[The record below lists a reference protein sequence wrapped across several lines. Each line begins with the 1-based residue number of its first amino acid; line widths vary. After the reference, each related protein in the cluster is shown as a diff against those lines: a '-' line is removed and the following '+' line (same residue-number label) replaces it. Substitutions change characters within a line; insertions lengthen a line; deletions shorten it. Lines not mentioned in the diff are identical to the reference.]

1 MRPRGQ
7 RFDAARLTCRSPSQT
22 IDHRRDFR
30 AAAIPVCAVLGGGGE
45 ISSTAN
51 GDVQLLIDQSQRL
64 REVYDG
70 RRSDA
75 DSTATQLLTAS
86 IGLVTLTITGT
97 VIGPSTPAAGKGFAL
112 GFALAV
118 TVAGALSTFL
128 AVWARSISGLRSA
141 PAIELSGHIK
151 GRYVVKD
158 KPEKN
163 DYLQEDVVCLRG
175 SSPLSHESTAFHI
188 ARAELD
194 FLEGI
199 DDPSADIPRRSTEQG
214 PAALARPRG

>member
-1 MRPRGQ
+1 M
-7 RFDAARLTCRSPSQT
+7 
-22 IDHRRDFR
+22 
-30 AAAIPVCAVLGGGGE
+30 
-45 ISSTAN
+45 
-51 GDVQLLIDQSQRL
+51 
-64 REVYDG
+64 YDG

-97 VIGPSTPAAGKGFAL
+97 VIGPSTPAAGK

-199 DDPSADIPRRSTEQG
+199 DDPSADIPDDPPNKVLRLWRAREADLHWIAKQKEKMVACSGIALLLATLL
-214 PAALARPRG
+214 AATTGAFVLFK